1 MKEFRDLNIELRD
14 QDQEEFIVYGRPIT
28 YDTYSDFGSFVE
40 TIERGSA
47 TKSIEDSDVYVV
59 FNHNMN
65 DPLARTKNGTLTLTE
80 DEEGVLMRA
89 DLSSS
94 NRSKE
99 VYQQIKSGLI
109 DKMSFAFT
117 VDKDADVRWEQRDIE
132 GQNKRVRII
141 KNFQRLYEVSPVL
154 FPAYESTELYAR
166 SIEAIKQSMPEEMRT
181 KEVESD
187 TSTDVDEVSTD
198 TQLELL
204 RYKYRFQKTDLK
216 KVGDL

>member
-28 YDTYSDFGSFVE
+28 YGTYSDFGSFVE

-47 TKSIEDSDVYVV
+47 TKSLQTDDIFVV

-80 DEEGVLMRA
+80 DDQGVLLQA
-89 DLSSS
+89 DFSKTE
-94 NRSKE
+94 RSKE
-99 VYQQIKSGLI
+99 VYEQIKSGLI

-117 VDKDADVRWEQRDIE
+117 VDPESDVRWEHREID
-132 GQNKRVRII
+132 GQNKRVRVIT
-141 KNFQRLYEVSPVL
+141 NFTRLYEVSPVL

-166 SIEAIKQSMPEEMRT
+166 NKEYIENTIPEQMRT
-181 KEVESD
+181 QEVESE
-187 TSTDVDEVSTD
+187 TSTDVEEVSTD

-204 RYKYRFQKTDLK
+204 RYKYRFQKKDLK
-216 KVGDL
+216 K